1 MYATRCGVDVCTF
14 KLKPLAEPLS
24 TQLKPLTTDK
34 RMRFFFLF
42 WGKPKCLSLRV
53 TFRQHS
59 QKMDETPDL
68 TSLRRAL
75 QGRASEK
82 QSAELLFAREKAM
95 LDDAQQETQLSL
107 SQANEALSVRR
118 RRLESQEHELVKL
131 SVSRSMQLRYKEE
144 CIGKAEID
152 RRNLKSSLT
161 DSTSENERLQALL
174 VTARQDLSEVQQR
187 ADKHL
192 HNIRL
197 LDRELTEAKRKAAGI
212 DSQNECDVAHH
223 NEERDELERVM
234 HDLEA
239 TCSVLQG
246 KLHAAAVGAASTEVA
261 HSATLQQ
268 RKKLLAELRDS
279 FEDTRS
285 RLTSVR
291 ETLAT
296 LDRDEEETTRRRRR
310 WEDESTQDFLS
321 GKAADRMKAISAA
334 EDRLHQV
341 HVEYDRQANQLHAS
355 IEEATRDMVPIRQ
368 DIHTLFQEEL
378 KLSEILREL
387 QNTLMGDD
395 EVRARLALLS
405 TQIDSTKLSLQ
416 TATQSRDVAAQRCHD
431 VVEECA
437 MIKDIVA
444 PLADVE
450 AAVASARE
458 RFHSDRQRLAE
469 VEARAT
475 IERVAMEGRV
485 QGVYAE
491 NASIQAA
498 IDEVRE
504 RHTHVVEDAQE
515 RTRSLESDL
524 RVLGLECE
532 SLDAKILELRQ
543 RNQLLESSVSHNLR
557 QKKLLEEDLANRREL
572 ARRAAATLLS
582 QLEQS

>member
-1 MYATRCGVDVCTF
+1 
-14 KLKPLAEPLS
+14 
-24 TQLKPLTTDK
+24 
-34 RMRFFFLF
+34 
-42 WGKPKCLSLRV
+42 
-53 TFRQHS
+53 
-59 QKMDETPDL
+59 MDETPDL
-68 TSLRRAL
+68 MSLRRAL
-75 QGRASEK
+75 QGRVSEK

-95 LDDAQQETQLSL
+95 IDEAQRETQLSL

-131 SVSRSMQLRYKEE
+131 SVSRSMQLSYKEE

-161 DSTSENERLQALL
+161 DSSSENERLQASL
-174 VTARQDLSEVQQR
+174 VTARQDLSDVQQR

-197 LDRELTEAKRKAAGI
+197 LDRELTETKRKAAGI
-212 DSQNECDVAHH
+212 DSQNDCDVAHH
-223 NEERDELERVM
+223 SEERDELEQVM
-234 HDLEA
+234 RDLEA
-239 TCSVLQG
+239 SCSVLQG
-246 KLHAAAVGAASTEVA
+246 KLHAASVGASSTEAA
-261 HSATLQQ
+261 HSATFQQ
-268 RKKLLAELRDS
+268 RKKQLAEIRDS

-291 ETLAT
+291 ETIAT
-296 LDRDEEETTRRRRR
+296 LDRDEEEVSRRRRR
-310 WEDESTQDFLS
+310 WEDESTQDFLA
-321 GKAADRMKAISAA
+321 GKAADRVKAISAA

-341 HVEYDRQANQLHAS
+341 HLDYDRQANQHHAS
-355 IEEATRDMVPIRQ
+355 IEEATRDLVPIRQ
-368 DIHTLFQEEL
+368 DIHSLFQEEL

-395 EVRARLALLS
+395 EVRAHLGLLTS
-405 TQIDSTKLSLQ
+405 QLDNTKLSLQ
-416 TATQSRDVAAQRCHD
+416 TATQKRDVVAQQCRD
-431 VVEECA
+431 IVEECT
-437 MIKDIVA
+437 MIREIVA

-450 AAVASARE
+450 AAVANARE

-469 VEARAT
+469 IEARAT

-491 NASIQAA
+491 NATVQAA
-498 IDEVRE
+498 IDAVNE
-504 RHTHVVEDAQE
+504 RHTQVIEDAQE
-515 RTRSLESDL
+515 RRRSLESDL

-543 RNQLLESSVSHNLR
+543 RNQLLESSVTHNLR